1 MTHETKLAA
10 LLRGKGVSDEDRS
23 KAASELAT
31 LKNQMTA
38 PRTRRRQA
46 AHAARTLWQGMSP
59 EDRKKE
65 MRRRRRLGI
74 RRKKLRA
81 LGKEEDE

>member
-1 MTHETKLAA
+1 MAHETKTAA
-10 LLRGKGVSDEDRS
+10 KLRDKDLSDEERS
-23 KAASELAT
+23 KAAADLAR

-46 AHAARTLWQGMSP
+46 AHAARTLWQRMSP
-59 EDRKKE
+59 EERRRE

-81 LGKEEDE
+81 IGQEDEE